1 MNRRST
7 LLAAATFAAVG
18 GLFTLPAFAAD
29 EALAKIMA
37 RKTIRVAVPQ
47 DYPPY
52 GFVGNDMMP
61 KGYDVEMANLIAT
74 KLGVK
79 LELVPVTGPNR
90 VAYLQSQ
97 KADLTIS
104 SLGKTPE
111 REKVID
117 YSVAYAPFFDAIFGS
132 KEVQAKSFAE
142 LSGKTISVTR
152 GSMQDE
158 ELQRLAPTA
167 VVKRFEDNNA
177 TLAAFLSG
185 QTQMFATGT
194 AVAAAIKQKN
204 PNQSLELKVILAN
217 APCYVGL
224 PKGEP
229 QLLAKVNQII
239 LDAKKA
245 GVLDDISQRWLGAP
259 AGVLPE

>member
-7 LLAAATFAAVG
+7 LLAAVGVLSALMTF
-18 GLFTLPAFAAD
+18 PALAAD
-29 EALAKIMA
+29 EALAKIMS
-37 RKTIRVAVPQ
+37 RKSIRVAVPQ

-52 GFVGNDMMP
+52 GFVGTDMMP

-90 VAYLQSQ
+90 VAYLQTQ

-132 KEVQAKSFAE
+132 KDVQAKNFAD

-158 ELQRLAPTA
+158 ELQRLAPKA

-185 QTQMFATGT
+185 QTQMFASGT

-204 PNQSLELKVILAN
+204 PNLSLELKVILAN

-239 LDAKKA
+239 LDAKKS
-245 GVLDDISQRWLGAP
+245 GVLDEISQRWLGAP

>member
-1 MNRRST
+1 MKRRST
-7 LLAAATFAAVG
+7 LLACIGVLSALLTSPAV
-18 GLFTLPAFAAD
+18 AAD
-29 EALAKIMA
+29 DALSKLLS
-37 RKTIRVAVPQ
+37 RKVIRVAVPT

-52 GFVGNDMMP
+52 GFVGTDMVP
-61 KGYDVEMANLIAT
+61 KGYDIDMANIIAT

-79 LELVPVTGPNR
+79 LELVPVTAPNR
-90 VAYLQSQ
+90 IAYLQTQ

-117 YSVAYAPFFDAIFGS
+117 FSIAYAPFFDAIFGS
-132 KEVQAKSFAE
+132 KEVQAKSYAE
-142 LSGKTISVTR
+142 LTGKTISVTR

-158 ELQRLAPTA
+158 ELQRLAPGA
-167 VVKRFEDNNA
+167 IVKRFEDNNS

-194 AVAAAIKQKN
+194 AVAAAVKHKN
-204 PNQSLELKVILAN
+204 PALSIDLKVILAN
-217 APCYVGL
+217 APCSVGV
-224 PKGEP
+224 PKGET

-245 GVLDDISQRWLGAP
+245 GTLDEISQRWLGAP
-259 AGVLPE
+259 AGNLPE

>member
-1 MNRRST
+1 MNRRNY
-7 LLAAATFAAVG
+7 LLAAVGMLGALLTF
-18 GLFTLPAFAAD
+18 PALAAD
-29 EALAKIMA
+29 ELLAGILA

-52 GFVGNDMMP
+52 GFVGNDMVV
-61 KGYDVEMANLIAT
+61 KGYDIEMANLIAT

-79 LELVPVTGPNR
+79 LELIPVTGPNR
-90 VAYLQSQ
+90 VAYLQTQ

-132 KEVQAKSFAE
+132 KEVAAKTFAE
-142 LSGKTISVTR
+142 LTGKTISVTR

-158 ELQRLAPTA
+158 ELQRVAPGA
-167 VVKRFEDNNA
+167 IVKRFEDNNA
-177 TLAAFLSG
+177 TLAAYLSG

-194 AVAAAIKQKN
+194 AVAAAVKQKN
-204 PNQSLELKVILAN
+204 PSQNLELKVILAN
-217 APCYVGL
+217 SPCYVGV
-224 PKGEP
+224 PKGEA

-239 LDAKKA
+239 LEAKKS
-245 GVLDDISQRWLGAP
+245 GLLNDISMRWIGAP
-259 AGVLPE
+259 AGTLPE

>member
-1 MNRRST
+1 MNRRTSVLSAFAMLCT
-7 LLAAATFAAVG
+7 LLSSN
-18 GLFTLPAFAAD
+18 AFAAD
-29 EALAKIMA
+29 EALANILA

-52 GFVGNDMMP
+52 GFVGTDMAP
-61 KGYDVEMANLIAT
+61 KGYDIEMAGLIAT

-90 VAYLQSQ
+90 VAYLQTQ

-117 YSVAYAPFFDAIFGS
+117 YSVAYAPFFDAIFGG
-132 KEVQAKSFAE
+132 KAVPAKTFAE
-142 LSGKTISVTR
+142 LTGKTISVTR

-158 ELQRLAPTA
+158 ELQRLAPGA

-194 AVAAAIKQKN
+194 AVAAAIMQKN
-204 PNQSLELKVILAN
+204 PNLSLELKVILAN
-217 APCYVGL
+217 APCYVGV
-224 PKGEP
+224 PKGESK
-229 QLLAKVNQII
+229 LLARINQII
-239 LDAKKA
+239 LEAKKT
-245 GVLDDISQRWLGAP
+245 GVLDEISQRWLGAP

>member
-1 MNRRST
+1 MKRRST
-7 LLAAATFAAVG
+7 LLACIGVLSALLTSPAV
-18 GLFTLPAFAAD
+18 AAD
-29 EALAKIMA
+29 DALSKILS
-37 RKTIRVAVPQ
+37 RKVIRVAVPT

-52 GFVGNDMMP
+52 GFVGADMVP
-61 KGYDVEMANLIAT
+61 KGYDIDMANIIAT

-79 LELVPVTGPNR
+79 VELVPVTAPNR
-90 VAYLQSQ
+90 IAYLQTQ

-117 YSVAYAPFFDAIFGS
+117 YSIAYAPFFDAIFGS
-132 KEVQAKSFAE
+132 KEVQAKSYAE
-142 LSGKTISVTR
+142 LTGKTISVTR

-158 ELQRLAPTA
+158 ELQRLAPGA
-167 VVKRFEDNNA
+167 IVKRFEDNNS

-194 AVAAAIKQKN
+194 AVAAAVKQKN
-204 PNQSLELKVILAN
+204 PTLSIDLKVILAN
-217 APCYVGL
+217 APCYVGV
-224 PKGEP
+224 PKGET

-245 GVLDDISQRWLGAP
+245 GTLDEISQRWLSAP
-259 AGVLPE
+259 AGNLPE